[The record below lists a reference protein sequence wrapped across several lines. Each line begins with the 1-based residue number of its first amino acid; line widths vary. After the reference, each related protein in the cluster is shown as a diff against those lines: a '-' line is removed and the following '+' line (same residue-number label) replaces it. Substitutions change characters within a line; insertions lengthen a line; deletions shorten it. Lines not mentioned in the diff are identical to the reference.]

1 MNEIIFIVNLSLPC
15 NFIQKKNLVLPSS
28 MTRSESPQPPS
39 SPISP
44 TSAAAIEAAAP
55 SLAEDAAPSNNVL
68 LTVNNGQ
75 FDSFIRIGTG
85 GRNNFAL
92 GLIAGSLNRKDKRS
106 V

>member
-1 MNEIIFIVNLSLPC
+1 MHI
-15 NFIQKKNLVLPSS
+15 KKQNKNKLVSVPSS

-44 TSAAAIEAAAP
+44 TSAAAIEAAPP
-55 SLAEDAAPSNNVL
+55 SFCEEAAPSKSVL

-92 GLIAGSLNRKDKRS
+92 GLMAGNLK
-106 V
+106 